1 VASKTVSDYSKLPA
15 SRAAFDL
22 PVHEGGEVTT
32 SHEPPHNR
40 EGRNKRTWSKPRADG
55 ATKPGA
61 AAAAARKR
69 PRAPEPRLSTLFGA
83 ASIIDGAA
91 APAFE
96 EGLLPAREDAA
107 PGPVGGPAKRLLDIV
122 VAGTALVILSPLILA
137 VALLIYVTMGRP
149 ILFPQRRLGFGG
161 RKFACYKFRTMVRDA
176 ETTLRLHLDN
186 NPDAAREWNARQK
199 LQNDPR
205 ITAVGRILRRS
216 SIDELPQ
223 LFSVLR
229 GRMSCVGPRPI
240 VDDEIPRYGDYWP
253 DYMKARPGVTGIW
266 QVSGRNRLSYEK
278 RVALDRYYVRRWSIW
293 LDMWILIKTIPAVL
307 RSDETA

>member
-1 VASKTVSDYSKLPA
+1 MASKTVSDYSKLSA

-22 PVHEGGEVTT
+22 SVHEGGEVTT
-32 SHEPPHNR
+32 SHEPLHNR
-40 EGRNKRTWSKPRADG
+40 EGPKKRTWSKPRADG

-61 AAAAARKR
+61 AAAAAKKR
-69 PRAPEPRLSTLFGA
+69 PRAPEPRLSMLIGG
-83 ASIIDGAA
+83 ASIIDGP
-91 APAFE
+91 APALE
-96 EGLLPAREDAA
+96 EGLLWAREDAKLEPIGA
-107 PGPVGGPAKRLLDIV
+107 RSKRLLDIV
-122 VAGTALVILSPLILA
+122 VAGTALVILSPLMLA
-137 VALLIYVTMGRP
+137 VAVLIYVTMGRP

-161 RKFACYKFRTMVRDA
+161 RRFACYKFRTMVRDA
-176 ETTLRLHLDN
+176 EATLRLHLDN
-186 NPDAAREWNARQK
+186 NPDAAREWGARQK
-199 LQNDPR
+199 LENDPR

-253 DYMKARPGVTGIW
+253 DYMKARPGLTGIW
-266 QVSGRNRLSYEK
+266 QVSGRNRLSYER

-293 LDMWILIKTIPAVL
+293 LDVWILIKTIPAVL